1 MRGLPALAW
10 LPRRVL
16 VMMNENKDKL
26 YAWGLSAGVHVLLF
40 VLVALTGLFAQVS
53 AEPEKVLDVAL
64 YDVEQAEAGGAS
76 AGDTGGAGAE
86 AVVEDVSYSASTTAP
101 EISETYTRQ
110 PETQQMY
117 KESKQRDNAEKG
129 ENAAVRTT
137 TGGNGQ
143 GSSATGEGVANSG
156 NGGEKGNGQGGEGGS
171 GQGSGAKD
179 SAAAQRP
186 KTPPRLLAGAN
197 PAYPE
202 DLRRQG
208 IEGAVR
214 VRVVVGKD
222 GSVETANVTASSGYP
237 SMDEAAVAAAYRYR
251 FSPARNMYDEPVK
264 CAVSQTVQ
272 FRLR

>member
-1 MRGLPALAW
+1 MRGLPTLVW
-10 LPRRVL
+10 PLIRVP
-16 VMMNENKDKL
+16 VMIRGNKDKL

-40 VLVALTGLFAQVS
+40 ALVALTGLFAQVS
-53 AEPEKVLDVAL
+53 AEPEKTLDVAL

-76 AGDTGGAGAE
+76 AGDTGGAGGE
-86 AVVEDVSYSASTTAP
+86 AAVEEITFSNNTAAP

-110 PETQQMY
+110 PETQQIY
-117 KESKQRDNAEKG
+117 KASKQRENAEKG
-129 ENAAVRTT
+129 ENAAIHDKTN
-137 TGGNGQ
+137 GKGQ
-143 GSSATGEGVANSG
+143 GNTSMGEGVANSG
-156 NGGEKGNGQGGEGGS
+156 SGGTGNGQGGEAGA
-171 GQGSGAKD
+171 GQGSGSRD
-179 SAAAQRP
+179 GAAAQRP

-222 GSVETANVTASSGYP
+222 GSVETANVAASSGYP
-237 SMDEAAVAAAYRYR
+237 SMDDAAVAAAYRYR
-251 FSPARNMYDEPVK
+251 FSPALNVYEEPVR

-272 FRLR
+272 FRLQ

>member
-1 MRGLPALAW
+1 MIS
-10 LPRRVL
+10 V
-16 VMMNENKDKL
+16 NKDKL
-26 YAWGLSAGVHVLLF
+26 YAWGISAGVHALLF

-53 AEPEKVLDVAL
+53 AEPEKTLDVAL

-76 AGDTGGAGAE
+76 LGETGGAGE
-86 AVVEDVSYSASTTAP
+86 ESAVGEVSFSHNTAAP
-101 EISETYTRQ
+101 EISENYTRQ
-110 PETQQMY
+110 PETQQIY
-117 KESKQRDNAEKG
+117 KESKQR
-129 ENAAVRTT
+129 ENASKSEKAVIRDKTN
-137 TGGNGQ
+137 GKGQ
-143 GSSATGEGVANSG
+143 GNASMGEGVADSG
-156 NGGEKGNGQGGEGGS
+156 NGGEKGNGQGGEAGS
-171 GQGSGAKD
+171 GQGSGARD
-179 SAAAQRP
+179 VASAQRP

-222 GSVETANVTASSGYP
+222 GSVETANVTVSSGYS

-251 FSPARNMYDEPVK
+251 FSAARNVYEEPVR

-272 FRLR
+272 FRLQ

>member
-1 MRGLPALAW
+1 MAW
-10 LPRRVL
+10 LPRQVL
-16 VMMNENKDKL
+16 FLMNENNDKL

-53 AEPEKVLDVAL
+53 AESEKVLDVAL
-64 YDVEQAEAGGAS
+64 YDVEQAEEGGVS
-76 AGDTGGAGAE
+76 AGDTGGAGRE
-86 AVVEDVSYSASTTAP
+86 AAVEEITFSNNTAAP

-110 PETQQMY
+110 PETQQIY

-129 ENAAVRTT
+129 EKAAVRDTA
-137 TGGNGQ
+137 GGNGQ
-143 GSSATGEGVANSG
+143 GGSETGEGAANSG
-156 NGGEKGNGQGGEGGS
+156 NGGENGNGQGGEKGP
-171 GQGSGAKD
+171 GQGKGTKD
-179 SAAAQRP
+179 GAAAQRP

-197 PAYPE
+197 PPYPE

-222 GSVETANVTASSGYP
+222 GSVEMAGVAASSGYP
-237 SMDEAAVAAAYRYR
+237 SMDDAAVAAAYRYR
-251 FSPARNMYDEPVK
+251 FSPALNMYDEPVK

>member
-1 MRGLPALAW
+1 MRGLPTLVW
-10 LPRRVL
+10 PLIRVS
-16 VMMNENKDKL
+16 VMIRGNKDKL
-26 YAWGLSAGVHVLLF
+26 YAWGLSAVVHVLLF

-53 AEPEKVLDVAL
+53 AEPEKTLDVAL

-76 AGDTGGAGAE
+76 AGDTGGAGGE
-86 AVVEDVSYSASTTAP
+86 AAVEEITFSNNTAAP

-110 PETQQMY
+110 PETQQIY
-117 KESKQRDNAEKG
+117 KTSKQRENAEKG
-129 ENAAVRTT
+129 ENAAIHDKTN
-137 TGGNGQ
+137 GKGQ
-143 GSSATGEGVANSG
+143 GNASMGEGVANSG
-156 NGGEKGNGQGGEGGS
+156 SGGKGNGQGGEAGA
-171 GQGSGAKD
+171 GQGSGFRD
-179 SAAAQRP
+179 GAAAQRP

-222 GSVETANVTASSGYP
+222 GSVETANVAASSGYP
-237 SMDEAAVAAAYRYR
+237 SMDDAAVSAAYRYR
-251 FSPARNMYDEPVK
+251 FSPALNVYEEPVR

-272 FRLR
+272 FRLQ

>member
-1 MRGLPALAW
+1 MIRG
-10 LPRRVL
+10 
-16 VMMNENKDKL
+16 NKDKL
-26 YAWGLSAGVHVLLF
+26 YAWGLSAGVHVILF

-53 AEPEKVLDVAL
+53 AEPEKTLDVAL

-76 AGDTGGAGAE
+76 AGDTGGAGEE
-86 AVVEDVSYSASTTAP
+86 AAVEEITFSNNTAAP

-110 PETQQMY
+110 PETQQIY

-143 GSSATGEGVANSG
+143 GSSAIGEGVANSG
-156 NGGEKGNGQGGEGGS
+156 NGGEKGNGQGGEAGA
-171 GQGSGAKD
+171 GQGSGSRD
-179 SAAAQRP
+179 GAAAQRP

-222 GSVETANVTASSGYP
+222 GSVETANVAASSGYP
-237 SMDEAAVAAAYRYR
+237 SMDDAAVAAAYRYR
-251 FSPARNMYDEPVK
+251 FSPALNVYEEPVR

-272 FRLR
+272 FRLQ

>member
-1 MRGLPALAW
+1 MRGLPTLVW
-10 LPRRVL
+10 PLIRVP
-16 VMMNENKDKL
+16 VMIRGNKDKL

-40 VLVALTGLFAQVS
+40 ALVALTGLFAQVS
-53 AEPEKVLDVAL
+53 AEPEKTLDVTL

-76 AGDTGGAGAE
+76 AGDTGGAGEE
-86 AVVEDVSYSASTTAP
+86 AAVEEITFSNNTAAP

-110 PETQQMY
+110 PETQQIY

-129 ENAAVRTT
+129 ENAAIRDKTN
-137 TGGNGQ
+137 GKGQ
-143 GSSATGEGVANSG
+143 GDTSMGEGVANSG
-156 NGGEKGNGQGGEGGS
+156 SGGTGNGQGGEAGA
-171 GQGSGAKD
+171 GQGSGSRD
-179 SAAAQRP
+179 GAAAQRP
-186 KTPPRLLAGAN
+186 KTPPRLLSGAN

-222 GSVETANVTASSGYP
+222 GSVETANVAASSGYP
-237 SMDEAAVAAAYRYR
+237 SMDDAAVAAAYRYR
-251 FSPARNMYDEPVK
+251 FSPALNVYEEPVR

-272 FRLR
+272 FRLQ

>member
-1 MRGLPALAW
+1 MVWPLTRVPVMIRG
-10 LPRRVL
+10 
-16 VMMNENKDKL
+16 NKDKL
-26 YAWGLSAGVHVLLF
+26 YAWGLSAGLHVLLF

-64 YDVEQAEAGGAS
+64 YDVEQAEAGGGS
-76 AGDTGGAGAE
+76 AGDAAGAGEE
-86 AVVEDVSYSASTTAP
+86 AAVGEISFPNNTAVP

-110 PETQQMY
+110 PETQQIY

-129 ENAAVRTT
+129 KNAAIRDKTN
-137 TGGNGQ
+137 GKGQ
-143 GSSATGEGVANSG
+143 GDTSMGEGGANSG
-156 NGGEKGNGQGGEGGS
+156 SGGTGNGQGGEAGA
-171 GQGSGAKD
+171 GQGSGSRD
-179 SAAAQRP
+179 GAAAQRP
-186 KTPPRLLAGAN
+186 KTSPRLLAGAN

-222 GSVETANVTASSGYP
+222 GSVETAGVATSSGYP
-237 SMDEAAVAAAYRYR
+237 SMDDAAVAAAYRYR

>member
-1 MRGLPALAW
+1 MRGLPTLVW
-10 LPRRVL
+10 PLIRVP
-16 VMMNENKDKL
+16 VMIRGNKDKL

-40 VLVALTGLFAQVS
+40 ALVALTGLFAQVS
-53 AEPEKVLDVAL
+53 AEPEKTLDVTL

-76 AGDTGGAGAE
+76 VGDTGGAGGE
-86 AVVEDVSYSASTTAP
+86 AAVEEITFSNNTAAP

-110 PETQQMY
+110 PETQQLY
-117 KESKQRDNAEKG
+117 KASKQRENAEKG
-129 ENAAVRTT
+129 ENAAIRDKTN
-137 TGGNGQ
+137 GKGQ
-143 GSSATGEGVANSG
+143 GNASMGEGVANSG
-156 NGGEKGNGQGGEGGS
+156 SGGKGNGQGGEAGA
-171 GQGSGAKD
+171 GQGSGSRD
-179 SAAAQRP
+179 GAAAQRP

-222 GSVETANVTASSGYP
+222 GSVENANVAASSGYP
-237 SMDEAAVAAAYRYR
+237 SMDDAAVAAAYRYR
-251 FSPARNMYDEPVK
+251 FSPALNVYEEPVR

-272 FRLR
+272 FRLQ

>member
-10 LPRRVL
+10 LPRQVL
-16 VMMNENKDKL
+16 LMMNENNDKL

-64 YDVEQAEAGGAS
+64 YDVEQAEAGGTS
-76 AGDTGGAGAE
+76 AGDAAGAGEE
-86 AVVEDVSYSASTTAP
+86 AAVGEISFSNNTAVP

-110 PETQQMY
+110 PETQQIY
-117 KESKQRDNAEKG
+117 KESKQRENAGKG
-129 ENAAVRTT
+129 EKAAVHDTA
-137 TGGNGQ
+137 GGNAQ
-143 GSSATGEGVANSG
+143 GSSAIGEGVANSG
-156 NGGEKGNGQGGEGGS
+156 NGGGNGQGGEKGL
-171 GQGSGAKD
+171 GQGSGARD

-222 GSVETANVTASSGYP
+222 GSVETAGVATSSGYP
-237 SMDEAAVAAAYRYR
+237 SMDDAAVAAAYRYR

>member
-64 YDVEQAEAGGAS
+64 YDVEQKEAGGAS
-76 AGDTGGAGAE
+76 AGDTGDAGEE
-86 AVVEDVSYSASTTAP
+86 AAVEEISFSNNTEVP

-110 PETQQMY
+110 PETQQIY

-129 ENAAVRTT
+129 ENAAIRDEM
-137 TGGNGQ
+137 NGK
-143 GSSATGEGVANSG
+143 GKGDASMGDGAGDSG
-156 NGGEKGNGQGGEGGS
+156 NGGENGNGQGEEKGF
-171 GQGSGAKD
+171 GQGTGTKDGA
-179 SAAAQRP
+179 AVQQP

-202 DLRRQG
+202 NLRRQG

-222 GSVETANVTASSGYP
+222 GSVETASVAASSGYS
-237 SMDEAAVAAAYRYR
+237 SMDDAAVAAAYRYR
-251 FSPARNMYDEPVK
+251 FSPALNVYEEPVR

-272 FRLR
+272 FRLQ